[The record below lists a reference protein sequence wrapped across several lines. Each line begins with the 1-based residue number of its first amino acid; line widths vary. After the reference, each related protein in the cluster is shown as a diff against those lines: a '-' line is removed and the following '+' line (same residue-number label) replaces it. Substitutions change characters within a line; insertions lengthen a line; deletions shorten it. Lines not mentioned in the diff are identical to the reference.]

1 MITAIHSDSNEY
13 SFDRRPVEIEMPKK
27 KEVKEQA
34 IVFFLRI
41 PENIEGVVPV
51 QEQQTYSEIITVTE
65 EPTRFGNDILKPIL
79 LSIQNQTVYSEHIH
93 CFWCCHEF
101 TTQTFTLPISFD
113 TNKNLF
119 VCSGIY
125 CSPECALAYLYADVN
140 ISDNSR
146 WQRHALLSELYK
158 PLYGEREIS
167 IAPPRSILRIFG
179 GPLDIKQFR
188 EYVTS
193 TCDVIL
199 SELPPIRMAIP
210 SMNIQGP
217 LRDIKKY
224 VSISNDAIDK
234 ASEALRL
241 KRSKPAVTSVLT
253 LDMCIK

>member
-1 MITAIHSDSNEY
+1 
-13 SFDRRPVEIEMPKK
+13 
-27 KEVKEQA
+27 
-34 IVFFLRI
+34 
-41 PENIEGVVPV
+41 
-51 QEQQTYSEIITVTE
+51 
-65 EPTRFGNDILKPIL
+65 
-79 LSIQNQTVYSEHIH
+79 
-93 CFWCCHEF
+93 
-101 TTQTFTLPISFD
+101 
-113 TNKNLF
+113 
-119 VCSGIY
+119 
-125 CSPECALAYLYADVN
+125 
-140 ISDNSR
+140 
-146 WQRHALLSELYK
+146 
-158 PLYGEREIS
+158 
-167 IAPPRSILRIFG
+167 
-179 GPLDIKQFR
+179 LDIKQFR